1 MTKFRIRLKEL
12 RIEKKLS
19 QKTLAEV
26 LGTTNSSICDW
37 ECGRT
42 EPSIEM
48 IIKLSMYFEVSSDY
62 LLGLEDES
70 GGKSFIK

>member
-1 MTKFRIRLKEL
+1 MNKFRIRLKEL

-26 LGTTNSSICDW
+26 LGTTNSIICDW